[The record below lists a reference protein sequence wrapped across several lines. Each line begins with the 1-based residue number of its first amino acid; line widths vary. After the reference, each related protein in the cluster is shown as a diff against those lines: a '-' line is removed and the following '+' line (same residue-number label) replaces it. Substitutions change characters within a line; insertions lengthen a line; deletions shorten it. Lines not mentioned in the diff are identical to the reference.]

1 MTIEI
6 KLFSRKGCHLC
17 EVALQEME
25 RIASEN
31 QIAISIDETFID
43 GDPALESEYGFM
55 VPVIHVDGA
64 MHGYGRIEEARFLKA
79 ISGK

>member
-31 QIAISIDETFID
+31 QIGISIDEIFID

-64 MHGYGRIEEARFLKA
+64 MHGYGRVEEVRFLKA
-79 ISGK
+79 ISAK

>member
-1 MTIEI
+1 MVEI

-17 EVALQEME
+17 EVALEEME

-31 QIAISIDETFID
+31 QITIRIDEILID
-43 GDPALESEYGFM
+43 GDQALESEYGFM
-55 VPVIHVDGA
+55 VPVIHIDGA

-79 ISGK
+79 ISGR